1 MERETRAGLAPALV
15 PLAVSLRAVARSLR
29 HIRGRDYA
37 LLGVCLLT
45 ILLGYLPYYIM
56 GHGQVLGYFTIYG
69 NEQGE
74 NAGIVQLV
82 MQWASY
88 ANKWNLQ
95 ALVARE
101 HLISLLFIISVSLVV
116 FVLRLRQRMSMAMAA
131 LLLFVA
137 ILAISPH
144 VFPWYTTVL
153 LMWIPLLIGPLWKG
167 RRLIGSAL
175 AVSVVWY
182 VVSVSILQ
190 YFYTSGPHHYV
201 PVWTSYYEI
210 AYWPVAI
217 ILATATFVGVRNIFR
232 TRSQNL

>member
-1 MERETRAGLAPALV
+1 MLPAT
-15 PLAVSLRAVARSLR
+15 VARVAR

-69 NEQGE
+69 SEQGE

-82 MQWASY
+82 IQWMSY
-88 ANKWNLQ
+88 ANKWSLQ
-95 ALVARE
+95 TTVARE
-101 HLISLLFIISVSLVV
+101 HLVSLLFIIAVSLAV

-131 LLLFVA
+131 FLLFGA

-153 LMWIPLLIGPLWKG
+153 LMWVPLLIGPLWTG
-167 RRLIGSAL
+167 RRLIGKSLIICA
-175 AVSVVWY
+175 VWY
-182 VVSVSILQ
+182 LISISLLQ
-190 YFYTSGPHHYV
+190 YYYTSGPHHYV
-201 PVWTSYYEI
+201 PDWTSYYQI
-210 AYWPVAI
+210 AYTPFLI
-217 ILATATFVGVRNIFR
+217 ILALAAIVGIRNMFR
-232 TRSQNL
+232 IRSQN